1 MRHNTNIS
9 VNTALSNG
17 ELENIVGGTQVAGG
31 TGGFLVQKNPLQQIL
46 QALQVIAKEIQIIA
60 KDLSLLVKGGGG
72 FN

>member
-17 ELENIVGGTQVAGG
+17 ELEIIVGGAQQVSP
-31 TGGFLVQKNPLQQIL
+31 TVSKVNPLQQIL
-46 QALQVIAKEIQIIA
+46 KALQVIAKEIQIIA